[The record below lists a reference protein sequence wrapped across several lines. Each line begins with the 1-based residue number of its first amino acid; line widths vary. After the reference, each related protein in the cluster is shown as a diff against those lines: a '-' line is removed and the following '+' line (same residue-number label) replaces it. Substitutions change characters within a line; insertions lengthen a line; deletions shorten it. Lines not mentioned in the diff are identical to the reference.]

1 MGQKATKCFK
11 NNKAKC
17 GTDVAI
23 RVTLPMDLYTTD
35 GETKPQNPKSRV
47 TPKQRACVFFRE
59 GETEPESHHSAITNV
74 RTNSASA
81 DDKANGVSALSHGA
95 TAPWPVWGAQ
105 HH

>member
-1 MGQKATKCFK
+1 MCFK

-23 RVTLPMDLYTTD
+23 RVNTADGLCTTD

-74 RTNSASA
+74 RSNSASA
-81 DDKANGVSALSHGA
+81 DGKANGASVLSHGA
-95 TAPWPVWGAQ
+95 TAPWPV